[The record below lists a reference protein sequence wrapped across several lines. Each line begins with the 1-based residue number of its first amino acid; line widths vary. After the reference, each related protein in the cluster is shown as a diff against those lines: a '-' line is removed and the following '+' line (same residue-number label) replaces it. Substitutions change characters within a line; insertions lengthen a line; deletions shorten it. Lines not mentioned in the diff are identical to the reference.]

1 MPRTAVNF
9 TIRAAAFRV
18 PLPPASIRPKI
29 GKRVFVGRILRV
41 DGFRSVYRC
50 VVSTRLKKKKN
61 YLHEPIKDHRISFRA
76 RAQFRI
82 RIRKRRNRHGNRPCI
97 FSFLFFFLR
106 LYISLYLSL
115 VSFFVIRKKRDDERN
130 IYIKGVPR
138 FEFCAICVVKCCQR
152 QKKRQRNS
160 IIKNGTRKSNVFIV
174 ERYFKNKEGFRKS
187 SSTHRAFILMD
198 RLIEKIV
205 AFGVR
210 KIHE

>member
-50 VVSTRLKKKKN
+50 VVSTRLKEKKN

-106 LYISLYLSL
+106 LYISLYLLSL

-138 FEFCAICVVKCCQR
+138 FEFCAICMVKCCQR
-152 QKKRQRNS
+152 KKKDSATVLLKMERERA
-160 IIKNGTRKSNVFIV
+160 TRF
-174 ERYFKNKEGFRKS
+174 
-187 SSTHRAFILMD
+187 HC
-198 RLIEKIV
+198 
-205 AFGVR
+205 
-210 KIHE
+210 